1 MAQRIRTAI
10 IGYGESGRLSH
21 GYGLQANPVFD
32 ISSVCDL
39 SAENRARATT
49 DLGCPSYPDTRSL
62 FQHHTPDLV
71 SIVTRSDTHADLAC
85 ECLERGSH
93 VLITKP
99 WALNTAEAQRI
110 LTAASKSGKRV
121 FPWIPVYWAP
131 DFMTARRLLAE
142 GQLGELF
149 MIRRYLSDF
158 RLRDDWQTLRRY
170 GGGYL
175 LNWGMHVLQPV
186 LALADSPLRKIQ
198 ADLLQVITPGDSE
211 DHFTLHL
218 EFANGLRGIA
228 EFTKALAPLPAL
240 FIQGKKGT
248 LVADEHAITL
258 YRQQQPDQP
267 PAAPEHIP
275 LSGKRFGD
283 EAEIYADLARSLI
296 DNTPFRVSTEEAL
309 AGTIALDCA
318 RLAHETGQPVL
329 VPAPDKVT
337 CFSA

>member
-21 GYGLQANPVFD
+21 GYGLQTNEAFE
-32 ISSVCDL
+32 ICGVCDL
-39 SAENRARATT
+39 SAENRARASR
-49 DLGCPSYPDTRSL
+49 DLGCPSYPDTQSL
-62 FQHHTPDLV
+62 FQHHAPELV

-99 WALNTAEAQRI
+99 WALDAAEARRI
-110 LTAASKSGKRV
+110 LAAAAKSGRRV

-131 DFMTARRLLAE
+131 DFLAARQIIAE
-142 GQLGELF
+142 GHLGDLF

-158 RLRDDWQTLRRY
+158 RHREDWQTLRRY

-186 LALADSPLRKIQ
+186 MALADSPLRKIQ
-198 ADLLQVITPGDSE
+198 ADLLQVITPGDTE

-218 EFANGLRGIA
+218 EFASGLRGIA
-228 EFTKALAPLPAL
+228 EFTKALAPLPSL
-240 FIQGKKGT
+240 YIQGKQGT
-248 LVADEHAITL
+248 LVGDDHSITV
-258 YRQQQPDQP
+258 YRQ
-267 PAAPEHIP
+267 AAPGNSSPPKRID
-275 LSGKRFGD
+275 LTGKRFGD
-283 EAEIYADLARSLI
+283 EAEIYADLARALL
-296 DNTPFRVSTEEAL
+296 DNSAFRVSTHDAL

-318 RLAHETGQPVL
+318 RYSHETGQPVL
-329 VPAPDKVT
+329 VPAIEDAPSGRT
-337 CFSA
+337 A